1 MKTRLAVSCIFMVLF
16 TPKVL
21 ADGMM
26 AVLTLCGK
34 PLILVIDSTEGK
46 AVIDMSV
53 VPGLSKE
60 QQDHIR
66 AMIEAV
72 PNENVVTLKM
82 DKAAK
87 AHGIGLICEKDRT

>member
-1 MKTRLAVSCIFMVLF
+1 MKILSCIFMLLF
-16 TPKVL
+16 TQKVL

-46 AVIDMSV
+46 AVIDMSA
-53 VPGLSKE
+53 VPGLPKE

-66 AMIEAV
+66 AMVEAV

-82 DKAAK
+82 DKGAK
-87 AHGIGLICEKDRT
+87 ANGIGVVCEKDRT